1 MVNGNDKGSA
11 TDFPSDEGSRFSAS
25 PWLLIHSCRETTPR
39 KTVEQQPTRDVGGTG
54 GEGLVNKAQD
64 RLHKVAIFET
74 TTTTAGEF
82 YVLFVF
88 RPRLPFPF
96 RAVEPVVT
104 SAGRDA

>member
-1 MVNGNDKGSA
+1 M
-11 TDFPSDEGSRFSAS
+11 
-25 PWLLIHSCRETTPR
+25 
-39 KTVEQQPTRDVGGTG
+39 EQQPTRDVGGTG
-54 GEGLVNKAQD
+54 GERLVNKAQD

-74 TTTTAGEF
+74 TTTAGEF

-88 RPRLPFPF
+88 RLRLPFPF